1 MNRNLYNNTY
11 KIPENVMNHLRQVS
25 QSIQDGE
32 TTEGVK
38 RNSDLLEKGEVTYP
52 VLKRIKNFFDNHNKG
67 NQDRAFIL
75 NGGDVMKNWV
85 NQTLSSDRG
94 NDKLGKKIKSDG
106 GISNAYIQPHEKNKI
121 NNINRPTQAHKK
133 TSEKYDTAVTESLKR
148 INELMNKII

>member
-11 KIPENVMNHLRQVS
+11 KIPENVMKHLWEIS
-25 QSIQDGE
+25 QTIKDGE
-32 TTEGVK
+32 TTDGVR
-38 RNSDLLEKGEVTYP
+38 RNADLIKKGEVTYP
-52 VLKRIKNFFDNHNKG
+52 VLKRIKNFFDTNNKG

-85 NQTLSSDRG
+85 NQTLASDRG
-94 NDKLGKKIKSDG
+94 NDELSKKIKSDG
-106 GISNAYIQPHEKNKI
+106 GVSNAHIKPHEKN
-121 NNINRPTQAHKK
+121 NLNSINRPTMAHKK